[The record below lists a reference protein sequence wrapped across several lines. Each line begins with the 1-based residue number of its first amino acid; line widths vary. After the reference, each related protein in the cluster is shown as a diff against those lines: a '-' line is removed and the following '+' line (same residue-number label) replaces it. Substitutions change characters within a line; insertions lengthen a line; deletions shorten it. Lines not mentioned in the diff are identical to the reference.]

1 MKLRD
6 YQADAIQSIYDW
18 FAVGKNAPL
27 VVTPTGSGKSV
38 ILAEFIRRACTEYH
52 DTQILVVTH
61 VKELVEQDA
70 NAIRRVWP
78 HAPVGI
84 YSAGLGKR
92 QMKPVTVA
100 SIQSIYNKP
109 QFHGRFDL
117 VIVDEAHLIP
127 HKSDGMYRKLL
138 DACLA
143 ANPYTKLIGLTATP
157 YRLDSGVLHEGDG
170 AMFDGISYEANVAD
184 LISQGYLCPL
194 TAKHGDDVD
203 LSGVR
208 TVGGEY
214 NLGQLGERMSAI
226 KLVEHHANIIA
237 ERCAARASWLIFCV
251 TVEHASQ
258 MAAALT
264 RRGIPTSYVSGE
276 MTNAERDQRIAA
288 FKAGELR
295 ALVNCSI
302 LTTGF
307 DHPATDAVVMLRP
320 TLSPGLYVQMVG
332 RGLRLHESKR
342 DCLVLDFGGNVRRH
356 GFIDQVNPPRKG
368 KKGPPGEA
376 PVKKCPSCGTLVPI
390 MQQTCP
396 DCGFKFPVIEREAEK
411 LHHTG
416 AILSTEV
423 PPVAVPVHRVEYA
436 KHMGKS
442 GVPTLRVDYLCGLRK
457 VSEYVCL
464 EHQGYARNKA
474 VAWWVDRSEDGV
486 VPRTVDEALAMTE
499 LLAQP
504 NKLMVSFATK
514 YPEIK
519 SHVFDDANI
528 TI

>member
-1 MKLRD
+1 MKLRT
-6 YQADAIQSIYDW
+6 YQSEAIQSIYDW
-18 FAVGKNAPL
+18 FAAGKNAPL
-27 VVTPTGSGKSV
+27 IVTPTGSGKSV
-38 ILAEFIRRACTEYH
+38 ILAEFIRRACTEHH
-52 DTQILVVTH
+52 DTHILVVTH

-70 NAIRRVWP
+70 NAIRRLWP
-78 HAPVGI
+78 NGSVGI

-92 QMKPVTVA
+92 QLKPVTVA

-117 VIVDEAHLIP
+117 IIVDEAHLIP

-170 AMFDGISYEANVAD
+170 ALFDGISYEANVSD
-184 LISQGYLCPL
+184 LIEQGYLSRL
-194 TAKHGDDVD
+194 TSRHGADVD

-208 TVGGEY
+208 TVAGEF
-214 NLGQLGERMSAI
+214 NLGQLGERMSAM
-226 KLVEHHANIIA
+226 KLVEHHADLIV
-237 ERCAARASWLIFCV
+237 ERCASRNSWLIFCV

-258 MAAALT
+258 MSAALK
-264 RRGIPTSYVSGE
+264 RRGISAGYVSGD
-276 MTNAERDQRIAA
+276 MPNGERDDVINR
-288 FKAGELR
+288 FKSGELR

-332 RGLRLHESKR
+332 RGLRLHESKQ

-368 KKGPPGEA
+368 KKGPLQEA
-376 PVKKCPSCGTLVPI
+376 PVKECKCGLLVPI
-390 MQQTCP
+390 MTQICP
-396 DCGFKFPVIEREAEK
+396 ECGHKFPVVEREAEK
-411 LHHTG
+411 QHHAG
-416 AILSTEV
+416 AILSSEV
-423 PPVAVPVHRVEYA
+423 PPVELAVDRVFYA
-436 KHMGKS
+436 RHVGKS
-442 GVPTLRVDYLCGLRK
+442 GMPTLRVDYYCGLRR

-464 EHQGYARNKA
+464 EHQGFARSRA
-474 VAWWVDRSEDGV
+474 VQWWVDRCDTLQPPVLIEQALRV
-486 VPRTVDEALAMTE
+486 TEQLAVPDKILVNL
-499 LLAQP
+499 
-504 NKLMVSFATK
+504 ATK

-519 SHVFDDANI
+519 RHIFTKELTA
-528 TI
+528 